1 MTDSTLT
8 ADQAV
13 PPGDQADDHGHSHLG
28 LALVLITAAQLM
40 VVLDAT
46 VVNIALPHIQTSLG
60 FSQQNLQ
67 WIVTGYTLAF
77 GGLLLLGGRS
87 GDLLGRRRMFIVG
100 VLLFS
105 FASGLGGLADE
116 LVQDVFLKVW
126 LSRDKVQHVL
136 RFDSWL
142 FIIARNQV
150 FDTLKLLA
158 KEDSARKQMANLLD
172 QDSNTVED
180 QLLTKENEL
189 RLQEAL
195 SRLSPQQ
202 KLIFT
207 LSRHQG
213 MKHEEIASRLNISRN
228 TVKTHLVHAL
238 KTLRGTLH
246 FHSDTLLPILLFL
259 HYLFHR

>member
-1 MTDSTLT
+1 
-8 ADQAV
+8 
-13 PPGDQADDHGHSHLG
+13 
-28 LALVLITAAQLM
+28 M
-40 VVLDAT
+40 VDT
-46 VVNIALPHIQTSLG
+46 TTTNIAIRTQPLSNETDLLVRMAEG
-60 FSQQNLQ
+60 DEK
-67 WIVTGYTLAF
+67 AF
-77 GGLLLLGGRS
+77 G
-87 GDLLGRRRMFIVG
+87 
-100 VLLFS
+100 LLFHHYRQRIYS
-105 FASGLGGLADE
+105 YAFHLFGNKGLADE

-126 LSRDKVQHVL
+126 LSRDKVRHVF

-172 QDSNTVED
+172 PDTDTVED

-207 LSRHQG
+207 MSRHQG
-213 MKHEEIASRLNISRN
+213 MKHAEIASLLNISRN

-238 KTLRGTLH
+238 KTLRDVLH
-246 FHSDTLLPILLFL
+246 YHSDGLISLFFLLHLVFSK
-259 HYLFHR
+259 

>member
-1 MTDSTLT
+1 MVEITTTRKTAIRVQPLSNETDLL
-8 ADQAV
+8 V
-13 PPGDQADDHGHSHLG
+13 RVGEGDER
-28 LALVLITAAQLM
+28 
-40 VVLDAT
+40 
-46 VVNIALPHIQTSLG
+46 
-60 FSQQNLQ
+60 
-67 WIVTGYTLAF
+67 AF
-77 GGLLLLGGRS
+77 GT
-87 GDLLGRRRMFIVG
+87 
-100 VLLFS
+100 LFHHYRERIYS
-105 FASGLGGLADE
+105 YAMHLFGNNSLADE

-126 LSRDKVQHVL
+126 LSRDKIQHVL

-158 KEDSARKQMANLLD
+158 KEDSARKQMASLLD
-172 QDSNTVED
+172 PDTDTVED

-213 MKHEEIASRLNISRN
+213 LKHEEIASRLNISRN

-238 KTLRGTLH
+238 KTLRDILR
-246 FHSDTLLPILLFL
+246 FHADALVPLFL
-259 HYLFHR
+259 FLQNLFHR

>member
-1 MTDSTLT
+1 MVEPTTTRKIAIRAQPLSNETDLLVRV
-8 ADQAV
+8 AE
-13 PPGDQADDHGHSHLG
+13 GDEK
-28 LALVLITAAQLM
+28 
-40 VVLDAT
+40 
-46 VVNIALPHIQTSLG
+46 
-60 FSQQNLQ
+60 
-67 WIVTGYTLAF
+67 AF
-77 GGLLLLGGRS
+77 G
-87 GDLLGRRRMFIVG
+87 I
-100 VLLFS
+100 LFHHYRERIYS
-105 FASGLGGLADE
+105 YALHLFGNSGLADE

-158 KEDSARKQMANLLD
+158 KEDSARKQMANLQD
-172 QDSNTVED
+172 QDTNTVED
-180 QLLTKENEL
+180 QLLTKENEI

-246 FHSDTLLPILLFL
+246 FHSDTLLPIFLFL
-259 HYLFHR
+259 HYLLHR